1 MKGKRIR
8 MYQLDEENLGNI
20 AIVGMSVRVPGADSL
35 DEFWKMIKQGKEAIH
50 SGHDTAKQIKRKRN
64 HFFQVDTCI
73 KQKKE
78 FDASFFDISV
88 AEAKLMD
95 PQQRCFLECT
105 WEAMENAGYVPK
117 SYDGIIGLYAG
128 AYANTYLYQNVFSSM
143 AGSDFLDNMEVLMT
157 NEKDHIATRIAYK
170 MNFTGPVVN
179 VQSSCSSSLV
189 AIHLACQGLLD
200 YSCDMAIAG
209 AATIGSSEE
218 GGYFYQDTGLLSKD
232 GHVRPFDK
240 EATGTIYSEGIGVVV
255 LKRMEDA
262 IEDKDHIYAIIKGSA
277 INNDGSEKMGYTAPS
292 VKGQVQVIRRA
303 QFIAETE
310 PDTISYIET
319 HGTGTPLGDR
329 IELEALQQVFGKT
342 RQTGFCALGSIK
354 ANIGHT
360 GPASGVIGLIKTA
373 LALENQVLPPSI
385 NYVHENDAID
395 IFESP
400 FYVNT
405 FLQRWETVSG
415 IRRAGVS
422 SFGLG
427 GTNVHLILENAPEM
441 LKHEE
446 EKKVRIFALSAK
458 SEKAL
463 KQLKQAYIDY
473 LKVHKEISLQDMV
486 YTLMNGRENFKYRYA
501 CVCDSCETLLEELGA
516 EEIKSKTIATT
527 QPLILFVTEQL
538 LLRDSVIEELYHEE
552 LHFQKAYDSV
562 KQATTN
568 SLQVDALETKKLCTA
583 YALGKMLMNWGIQ
596 FYQVIG
602 KGRAGVIAKALRDEI
617 SLEEMAR
624 DYLSKVGEVKV
635 WEEECI
641 LQEEFSY
648 IMYQEQEEVLEGCF
662 IFDKKGKTDSL
673 YQLLARLWKMG
684 YLKSWSAF
692 QEGKEGEHI
701 PIPVYQFD
709 RQIYWMEPMDIEAKK
724 PEATEDSYYI
734 RTEEQL
740 TGYVE
745 PSGFMEKK
753 MAEIWEKELGIKPVG
768 ATDGFFQLGGTS
780 LVAAKVNGL
789 LCEYFDIEL
798 SLRDFVGS
806 QTIRDLKSLIMTM

>member
-1 MKGKRIR
+1 
-8 MYQLDEENLGNI
+8 MYQLDEEKLDSI

-35 DEFWKMIKQGKEAIH
+35 DEFWEMIEQGREAIY
-50 SGHDTAKQIKRKRN
+50 SGQETAQQVERKRN
-64 HFFQVDTCI
+64 HYFQVDTCI
-73 KQKKE
+73 KKKKE
-78 FDASFFDISV
+78 FDASFFDISA
-88 AEAKLMD
+88 AEAKFMD

-128 AYANTYLYQNVFSSM
+128 AYANTYLYQNVFPAMVRSN
-143 AGSDFLDNMEVLMT
+143 FLDSMKVLMT
-157 NEKDHIATRIAYK
+157 NEKDHIATRTAYK

-179 VQSSCSSSLV
+179 VQSSCSSSL
-189 AIHLACQGLLD
+189 AALHLACQGLLD

-209 AATIGSSEE
+209 AATIGASEE

-255 LKRMEDA
+255 LKRMEEA
-262 IEDKDHIYAIIKGSA
+262 IENKDHIYAIIKGSA
-277 INNDGSEKMGYTAPS
+277 INNDGSERMGYTAPS
-292 VKGQVQVIRRA
+292 VKGQVQAIRRA
-303 QFIAETE
+303 QLIAETE

-342 RQTGFCALGSIK
+342 MQTGVCALGSIK

-385 NYVHENDAID
+385 NYIHENEAID

-405 FLQRWETVSG
+405 FSQKWETVSG

-441 LKHEE
+441 LEHEE
-446 EKKVRIFALSAK
+446 KKKVRIFPLSAK

-463 KQLKQAYIDY
+463 QKLKQVYVNY
-473 LKVHKEISLQDMV
+473 LKVHQEISLQDMV
-486 YTLMNGRENFKYRYA
+486 YTLMNGRESFKYRYA
-501 CVCDSCETLLEELGA
+501 CVCDSCKTLLEALSI
-516 EEIKSKTIATT
+516 EEIETKETAKTK
-527 QPLILFVTEQL
+527 PLVLLVTDQL
-538 LLRDSVIEELYHEE
+538 WLDDSVIKELYQEE
-552 LHFQKAYDSV
+552 FHFQKAYDSV

-568 SLQVDALETKKLCTA
+568 ISQADVLETKRLCTA
-583 YALGKMLMNWGIQ
+583 YALGKMLINWGIR

-602 KGRAGVIAKALRDEI
+602 KERAGVIAKALKDEI
-617 SLEEMAR
+617 NMEKMAR
-624 DYLSKVGEVKV
+624 DYLSKDSDTKV
-635 WEEECI
+635 WEEERI

-648 IMYQEQEEVLEGCF
+648 IMYQKHEEVPDGYF
-662 IFDKKGKTDSL
+662 IFDIKGKMDAL
-673 YQLLARLWKMG
+673 YQFLARLWKMG
-684 YLKSWSAF
+684 YLKSWSDF
-692 QEGKEGEHI
+692 QKGKEGEHI
-701 PIPVYQFD
+701 PIPGYQFD
-709 RQIYWMEPMDIEAKK
+709 RQIYWMEPMAIEAQK
-724 PEATEDSYYI
+724 PEETEDFYHI
-734 RTEEQL
+734 RTKEQME
-740 TGYVE
+740 GYVE

-753 MAEIWEKELGIKPVG
+753 IADIWEKELGIKPVG

-780 LVAAKVNGL
+780 LAAAKVNGL
-789 LCEYFDIEL
+789 LCEYFDVEL
-798 SLRDFVGS
+798 SLRDFVES
-806 QTIRDLKSLIMTM
+806 QTIRDLKRLIMTM

>member
-1 MKGKRIR
+1 
-8 MYQLDEENLGNI
+8 MYRLDEEKLDSI

-35 DEFWKMIKQGKEAIH
+35 DGFWKMIEQGKEAIH
-50 SGHDTAKQIKRKRN
+50 SGQETAQQVERKRN
-64 HFFQVDTCI
+64 HYFQVDTCI
-73 KQKKE
+73 KKKKE
-78 FDASFFDISV
+78 FDASFFDISA

-128 AYANTYLYQNVFSSM
+128 AYADTYLYRNVFPSM
-143 AGSDFLDNMEVLMT
+143 AGSDFLDSMEVMMT
-157 NEKDHIATRIAYK
+157 NEKDHIATRTAYK

-189 AIHLACQGLLD
+189 AVHLACQGLLD

-209 AATIGSSEE
+209 AATIVASEE

-240 EATGTIYSEGIGVVV
+240 EATGTIYSEGIGIVV
-255 LKRMEDA
+255 LKRMEEA

-277 INNDGSEKMGYTAPS
+277 INNDGSERMGYTAPS
-292 VKGQVQVIRRA
+292 VKGQVQAIRRA
-303 QFIAETE
+303 QLIAETE

-329 IELEALQQVFGKT
+329 IELEALHQVFKKT
-342 RQTGFCALGSIK
+342 RQAGVCALGSIK

-405 FLQRWETVSG
+405 FSQKWETVSG

-441 LKHEE
+441 LEHEE
-446 EKKVRIFALSAK
+446 KKKVRIFPLSAK

-463 KQLKQAYIDY
+463 QKLKQAYADY
-473 LKVHKEISLQDMV
+473 LKVHQEISLQDMA

-501 CVCDSCETLLEELGA
+501 CVCDSCETLLKALNT
-516 EEIKSKTIATT
+516 EEIETKVTAKT
-527 QPLILFVTEQL
+527 QPLVLLVTDQL
-538 LLRDSVIEELYHEE
+538 LLGDSVIKELYQEE
-552 LHFQKAYDSV
+552 SHFQKAYDSV

-568 SLQVDALETKKLCTA
+568 FSQADALETKRLCTV
-583 YALGKMLMNWGIQ
+583 YALGKMLINWGIQ

-602 KGRAGVIAKALRDEI
+602 KGQAGVIAKALKDEI
-617 SLEEMAR
+617 SLEEMVR
-624 DYLSKVGEVKV
+624 DYLSKDSDTKV
-635 WEEECI
+635 WEEEYI

-648 IMYQEQEEVLEGCF
+648 IMYQKQEEVLEGYF
-662 IFDKKGKTDSL
+662 IFDKKGKADSL

-692 QEGKEGEHI
+692 QKGKEGEHI
-701 PIPVYQFD
+701 PIPSYQFD
-709 RQIYWMEPMDIEAKK
+709 RQIYWMEPMAIEAKK
-724 PEATEDSYYI
+724 PEETEDFYYI

-740 TGYVE
+740 IGYVE
-745 PSGFMEKK
+745 PAGFMEKK
-753 MAEIWEKELGIKPVG
+753 IAEIWEKELGIKPVG

-780 LVAAKVNGL
+780 LAAAKVNGL

-798 SLRDFVGS
+798 PLRDFVES
-806 QTIRDLKSLIMTM
+806 QTIRDLKRLIMTM

>member
-1 MKGKRIR
+1 
-8 MYQLDEENLGNI
+8 MYQLGEENLDSI

-35 DEFWKMIKQGKEAIH
+35 DEFWKMVEQGIEAIH
-50 SGHDTAKQIKRKRN
+50 SGQETEQQAERKRN
-64 HFFQVDTCI
+64 HYFQVDTCI
-73 KQKKE
+73 KNKKE
-78 FDASFFDISV
+78 FDASFFDISA

-128 AYANTYLYQNVFSSM
+128 AYANTYLYRNVFPCM

-157 NEKDHIATRIAYK
+157 NEKDHIATRTAYK
-170 MNFTGPVVN
+170 MNFTGPAVN
-179 VQSSCSSSLV
+179 VQTSCSSSLAAV
-189 AIHLACQGLLD
+189 HLACQGLLD
-200 YSCDMAIAG
+200 YSCDMAVAG
-209 AATIGSSEE
+209 AATIGSFEE
-218 GGYFYQDTGLLSKD
+218 GGYYYQDTGLLSKD

-255 LKRMEDA
+255 LKRLEEA

-277 INNDGSEKMGYTAPS
+277 INNDGSERMGYTAPS
-292 VKGQVQVIRRA
+292 VKGQVQAIRRA
-303 QFIAETE
+303 QLTAETE
-310 PDTISYIET
+310 PDTISYIEA

-329 IELEALQQVFGKT
+329 IELEALHQVFGKT
-342 RQTGFCALGSIK
+342 GQAGFCALGSIK
-354 ANIGHT
+354 ANIGHA

-400 FYVNT
+400 FYVST
-405 FLQRWETVSG
+405 FSHKWETASG

-427 GTNVHLILENAPEM
+427 GTNVHLILENAPEQ
-441 LKHEE
+441 LEHEE
-446 EKKVRIFALSAK
+446 EKKVRIFPLSAK

-463 KQLKQAYIDY
+463 QQLKQVYADY
-473 LKVHKEISLQDMV
+473 FKEHHEISLQDMV
-486 YTLMNGRENFKYRYA
+486 YTLMDGRENFKYRYA
-501 CVCDSCETLLEELGA
+501 CVCDSCETLLEALST
-516 EEIKSKTIATT
+516 EEIKTKATAKT
-527 QPLILFVTEQL
+527 QPLALLVTDQL
-538 LLRDSVIEELYHEE
+538 LLGDSVIEELYQEE
-552 LHFQKAYDSV
+552 PHFQKAYDRV

-568 SLQVDALETKKLCTA
+568 FSQADALEKKMLCTA
-583 YALGKMLMNWGIQ
+583 YALGKMLINWGIQ

-602 KGRAGVIAKALRDEI
+602 KDRAGVIAKALKDEI

-624 DYLSKVGEVKV
+624 DYLSKDSDTKV

-648 IMYQEQEEVLEGCF
+648 IMYQKQEEVPEGYF
-662 IFDKKGKTDSL
+662 IFDKKGKTESL

-692 QEGKEGEHI
+692 QKGKEGEHI
-701 PIPVYQFD
+701 PIPAYQFD
-709 RQIYWMEPMDIEAKK
+709 RQIYWMEPMAIEVKK
-724 PEATEDSYYI
+724 PEETEDSYYI
-734 RTEEQL
+734 RTEEQMI
-740 TGYVE
+740 GYVE

-753 MAEIWEKELGIKPVG
+753 MAEVWEKELGIKPVG

-806 QTIRDLKSLIMTM
+806 QTIRDLKRLIMTM